1 MPAFVSEVMLV
12 IRVAVARDEGYFGVP
27 VRALLEAHP
36 DMNYIATL
44 PFDSDL
50 PQVAAELWPTVI
62 VIDTEYMVSQVLP
75 VANAVHTAIPSC
87 TLLML
92 CDPAKRGMLP
102 PRRRSGV
109 LNFLLKDA
117 SAALLADSVRRL
129 AGGERVVSPMLQA
142 ASLTTD
148 RGLSTRELEV
158 LGLAAEGD
166 SVKEIAG
173 RLYLSGGTVRNYLSA
188 VIAKTGARNR
198 LDAIRIARK
207 DGWLR

>member
-1 MPAFVSEVMLV
+1 M
-12 IRVAVARDEGYFGVP
+12 IRVLTVRDEGYFGVP
-27 VRALLEAHP
+27 VRSLLESHP
-36 DMNYIATL
+36 DMNYVATL
-44 PFDSDL
+44 TFDVDL
-50 PQVAAELWPTVI
+50 VPSAAVLWPDVI

-75 VANAVHTAIPSC
+75 FAEELHAAIPSC
-87 TLLML
+87 AMLML

-102 PRRRSGV
+102 PRHRRRS

-117 SAALLADSVRRL
+117 SGALLADSVRRL
-129 AGGERVVSPMLQA
+129 AAGEHVVSPRLQT
-142 ASLTTD
+142 ASLNTD
-148 RGLSTRELEV
+148 RGLTTRELEV
-158 LGLAAEGD
+158 LGLAAQGD

-198 LDAIRIARK
+198 LDAIRIARR

>member
-1 MPAFVSEVMLV
+1 M
-12 IRVAVARDEGYFGVP
+12 IRVLTVRDEGYFGVP
-27 VRALLEAHP
+27 VRSLLESHP
-36 DMNYIATL
+36 DMNYVATL
-44 PFDSDL
+44 TFDEDL
-50 PQVAAELWPTVI
+50 VQSAAVLWPDVI

-75 VANAVHTAIPSC
+75 FAEELHAAIGSC
-87 TLLML
+87 AMLML

-102 PRRRSGV
+102 PRHRRRS

-117 SAALLADSVRRL
+117 SSALLADSVRRL
-129 AGGERVVSPMLQA
+129 AAGEHVVSPRLQA
-142 ASLTTD
+142 ASLNID
-148 RGLSTRELEV
+148 RGLTTRELEV
-158 LGLAAEGD
+158 LGLAAQGD

-188 VIAKTGARNR
+188 IISKTGARNR

>member
-1 MPAFVSEVMLV
+1 M
-12 IRVAVARDEGYFGVP
+12 IRVLTIRDEGYFGVP

-36 DMNYIATL
+36 DMNYVATL
-44 PFDSDL
+44 TFDEDL
-50 PQVAAELWPTVI
+50 VQQAAVLWPGVI
-62 VIDTEYMVSQVLP
+62 VLDTEYMVSQVLP
-75 VANAVHTAIPSC
+75 FADELHAAIPSC
-87 TLLML
+87 AMLML

-102 PRRRSGV
+102 PRHRRRS

-117 SAALLADSVRRL
+117 SGALLADSVRRL
-129 AGGERVVSPMLQA
+129 AAGEQVVSPRLQA
-142 ASLTTD
+142 ASLNID
-148 RGLSTRELEV
+148 RGLTTRELEV
-158 LGLAAEGD
+158 LGLAAQGD

-188 VIAKTGARNR
+188 IISKTGARNR